1 MASKFSALATA
12 AASVVAL
19 VGCSS
24 ASTPSPGGTSAGAFT
39 YALITPGAAGDS
51 GFIDSAIAGTTLA
64 EKDLGVTGRVVEADS
79 VSQQEGV
86 IRSTV
91 ATHPGIILAPGLD
104 PESLLAV
111 ARENPDQLFGV
122 PSDISVDDLPANVE
136 AYSINVH
143 ESSYLGGFVA
153 GRLSTTKKVAAVLGI
168 DNPGLNQFYYGYK
181 QGVLA
186 ACPDCTVTPSY
197 LNGRFSDPS
206 AGQEAALSLYQAGND
221 IVFAVAGLSGQGVFT
236 AATQQNKFAIGVDS
250 NQDGDAE
257 GTVIVSVMK
266 RVDQTTYNLIE
277 RAQTGKFESGFVTAG
292 LADGVS
298 GLSWDA
304 GSTVFADNGPETL
317 TRQIPDLA
325 SQVDETRKQILAG
338 SIVVCD
344 ALGDPQQRCVR
355 CRRTREL
362 TSRSSTTWPRHRTH
376 RPDCSYAGCVNT
388 SRPRVC
394 LQWTTFRL
402 TSPPARWLH

>member
-1 MASKFSALATA
+1 MTPIKEMNMASKFSALATA

-24 ASTPSPGGTSAGAFT
+24 ASAPSPGGTSAGAFT

-277 RAQTGKFESGFVTAG
+277 RAQTGKFQSGFVTAG

-304 GSTVFADNGPETL
+304 GSTVFADNGPEAL
-317 TRQIPDLA
+317 TRQLPDLV

-344 ALGDPQQRCVR
+344 ALGDP
-355 CRRTREL
+355 
-362 TSRSSTTWPRHRTH
+362 SSAA
-376 RPDCSYAGCVNT
+376 CAAVGLEN
-388 SRPRVC
+388 
-394 LQWTTFRL
+394 
-402 TSPPARWLH
+402 